1 MVRDGRGQQ
10 EEAGGRRGWRA
21 WPGGLWQVSN
31 EKEKEEPCFRDSRI
45 CESEQARGKKERE
58 GKKGIEREKE
68 RESRRRRE
76 REEEKEK
83 ERQMTMKERMREDAR
98 EKEKRKRGMTRKSY
112 RCTGARVC
120 VA

>member
-45 CESEQARGKKERE
+45 CKSEQARGKKERE
-58 GKKGIEREKE
+58 GKKGIERE
-68 RESRRRRE
+68 RE
-76 REEEKEK
+76 RERVGEGEK
-83 ERQMTMKERMREDAR
+83 ERK
-98 EKEKRKRGMTRKSY
+98 KKRKRDR
-112 RCTGARVC
+112 
-120 VA
+120 